1 MTVFCQP
8 TVVYQGVDQAFRQKG
23 GAGLHACK
31 RALLRWASAPE
42 VPHWLTLP
50 LAASFVA
57 ALKRCSPQ
65 TASQFR
71 IQPNCTS
78 GPSADIIHG
87 TMRLT
92 YGFLLVMLSAFA
104 CAQPASKASEVESIY
119 PDAKALYL
127 DIHQNPE
134 LSSHEVQTAAKLA
147 GRLRDLGYTV
157 TEHVGGTGVVAVLKN
172 GNGSTVMLRTEL
184 DALPLEEKTGLS
196 YASKVHAKDDAGRD
210 VGVMHAC
217 GHDVHMASLFGTA
230 AIMAHSKDTWHG
242 TLILI
247 GQPAEETISGAR
259 RMIEDGLMT
268 RFPRPDVALALHVG
282 NGLPAG
288 AVGVGPGYRC
298 SNADSLRITIYGK
311 GGHGSMPNSTIDP
324 IVIAA
329 RTVVAL
335 QTIVSR
341 EVKPGEVAVV
351 TVGYMQAGTKN
362 NIIPDQA
369 ELGLTVRSYKPEVR
383 KQVLAAIERITRAEA
398 AAAGATHEPKIEH
411 YEATDAVYNDPA
423 FAQRLQGVLESA
435 LGKANVIVEDPGM
448 ASEDFSFLT
457 AQGVPSFYF
466 SLGGANPAKFA
477 EAKAAGTHLP
487 SNHSSLFA
495 PDVDPTLHAGIEA
508 EVAVLRNLLNAH

>member
-1 MTVFCQP
+1 
-8 TVVYQGVDQAFRQKG
+8 
-23 GAGLHACK
+23 
-31 RALLRWASAPE
+31 
-42 VPHWLTLP
+42 
-50 LAASFVA
+50 
-57 ALKRCSPQ
+57 
-65 TASQFR
+65 
-71 IQPNCTS
+71 
-78 GPSADIIHG
+78 
-87 TMRLT
+87 MRLT
-92 YGFLLVMLSAFA
+92 CCFLLVVFAAFA
-104 CAQPASKASEVESIY
+104 FSQAPSHSGEVEAIY
-119 PDAKALYL
+119 PDARALYL

-134 LSSHEVQTAAKLA
+134 LSSHETQTAAKLA

-157 TEHVGGTGVVAVLKN
+157 TEHVGGTGVVAILKN
-172 GNGSTVMLRTEL
+172 GAGPTVLLRTEL
-184 DALPLEEKTGLS
+184 DALPVEEKTGLA
-196 YASKVHAKDDAGRD
+196 YASKVRTKDDAGRD

-230 AIMAHSKDTWHG
+230 AIMARSKDTWHG

-247 GQPAEETISGAR
+247 GQPAEETISGAK

-268 RFPRPDVALALHVG
+268 RFPKPDVALALHVG
-282 NGLPAG
+282 NQLPAG
-288 AVGVGPGYRC
+288 KIGLGPGYRF

-324 IVIAA
+324 IVIAS
-329 RTVVAL
+329 RTVIAL

-351 TVGYMQAGTKN
+351 TIGYMQAGTKN

-383 KQVLAAIERITRAEA
+383 KQVLAAIERITKAEA
-398 AAAGATHEPKIEH
+398 TAAGAPREPRIEH

-423 FAQRLQGVLESA
+423 LSQRLEEVLEST
-435 LGKANVIVEDPGM
+435 LGKDNVVVEEPGM

-466 SLGGANPAKFA
+466 SLGGANPAKYA
-477 EAKAAGTHLP
+477 EAKAAGTNLP

-495 PDVDPTLHAGIEA
+495 PDVDPALHTGIEA
-508 EVAVLRNLLNAH
+508 EVAVLRNLLNGSADDLRKSVSAGR

>member
-1 MTVFCQP
+1 MQP
-8 TVVYQGVDQAFRQKG
+8 
-23 GAGLHACK
+23 
-31 RALLRWASAPE
+31 
-42 VPHWLTLP
+42 VP
-50 LAASFVA
+50 
-57 ALKRCSPQ
+57 SP
-65 TASQFR
+65 
-71 IQPNCTS
+71 
-78 GPSADIIHG
+78 DIIHG

-92 YGFLLVMLSAFA
+92 YDFLLVMFTAFA
-104 CAQPASKASEVESIY
+104 CAQAPSRSGEVEAIY
-119 PDAKALYL
+119 PDARALYL

-134 LSSHEVQTAAKLA
+134 LSSHETQTAAKLA

-157 TEHVGGTGVVAVLKN
+157 TEHVGGTGIVAILKN
-172 GNGSTVMLRTEL
+172 GAGATVMLRTEL
-184 DALPLEEKTGLS
+184 DGLPVEEQTGLP
-196 YASKVHAKDDAGRD
+196 YASKVRTKDDSGRD

-247 GQPAEETISGAR
+247 GQPAEETISGAK

-268 RFPRPDVALALHVG
+268 RFPKPDVALALHVG
-282 NGLPAG
+282 NQLPAG
-288 AVGVGPGYRC
+288 KVGVGPGYRF

-329 RTVVAL
+329 RTVIAL

-351 TVGYMQAGTKN
+351 TIGYMQAGTKN

-383 KQVLAAIERITRAEA
+383 KQVLAAIERITKAEA
-398 AAAGATHEPKIEH
+398 TAAGAPREPKIEH

-423 FAQRLQGVLESA
+423 LSQRMEGVLQSA
-435 LGKANVIVEDPGM
+435 LGKDNVVVEDPGM
-448 ASEDFSFLT
+448 ASEDFSFLS

-466 SLGGANPAKFA
+466 SLGGANPAKYA
-477 EAKAAGTHLP
+477 EAKATGTNLP

-495 PDVDPTLHAGIEA
+495 PDVDPSLHTGIEA
-508 EVAVLRNLLNAH
+508 EVAVLRNLLSGSADDLRKSVSAGH